1 MTTSSGKL
9 LDAHSYV
16 VHAAA
21 EAAAGRMHR
30 IAGIC
35 IRAVQRDE
43 LLLLL
48 LRNPPYI
55 TTRFAANQAMGR
67 KRKDFAKLMN
77 GRVTLRLFWRKI

>member
-21 EAAAGRMHR
+21 EAAAGRRHR

-48 LRNPPYI
+48 LRNPP
-55 TTRFAANQAMGR
+55 T
-67 KRKDFAKLMN
+67 
-77 GRVTLRLFWRKI
+77 